1 MAYELKWGSNHP
13 GHLVY
18 LLDLSGSMEK
28 NGKIDYL
35 LEAVKITADF
45 LIEKCTRGNVVSNR
59 FSISIIG
66 YNTDVY
72 TLFKGSVIELDA
84 KLNEVYSKGGEDAP
98 LFDKTTEAKPQ
109 WQTYTAKA
117 FRAVREDIREW
128 MTTQQRNNIPMPA
141 PMIIHVTDG
150 YPYENERDEAKA
162 QEDALKAAEEI
173 KAISLSDGAPILFN
187 IHIEDGNDP
196 EILFPTKS
204 PSDVRQQFLF
214 NASSIMPDRIASVGR
229 DAYNFPTQQGCR
241 YMASN
246 VKDKNKL
253 VQLITFGST
262 PVTDAQQDELPKPTA

>member
-1 MAYELKWGSNHP
+1 MAYDLRWGSNHP

-28 NGKIDYL
+28 NGRIDYL
-35 LEAVKITADF
+35 LEAVKVTADF
-45 LIEKCTRGNVVSNR
+45 LVEKCKKGDILSNR
-59 FSISIIG
+59 FGISIIG

-72 TLFKGSVIELDA
+72 TLFKGSVIDLDA
-84 KLNEVYSKGGEDAP
+84 KLEEAYNRGGEDAP

-117 FRAVREDIREW
+117 FRAVGEDIREW
-128 MTTQQRNNIPMPA
+128 IATQQRNNIPMPA

-173 KAISLSDGAPILFN
+173 KAISVPDGAPILFN
-187 IHIEDGNDP
+187 IHIDDGNDP
-196 EILFPTKS
+196 EVLFPTQA
-204 PSDVRQQFLF
+204 PNDVRQQFLF
-214 NASSIMPDRIASVGR
+214 KASSIMPDRFASVGR
-229 DAYNFPTQQGCR
+229 DAFNFPTHQGCR

-253 VQLITFGST
+253 VQLIAFGST
-262 PVTDAQQDELPKPTA
+262 VVANNHQDEPPKPTV